1 MPEISVSC
9 AVSTTSS
16 GLALA
21 KLAGCHDVGG
31 HKTVGVV
38 AKQA

>member
-9 AVSTTSS
+9 AALTTSS

-21 KLAGCHDVGG
+21 KLAGCRDVGG
-31 HKTVGVV
+31 DKTVGVV